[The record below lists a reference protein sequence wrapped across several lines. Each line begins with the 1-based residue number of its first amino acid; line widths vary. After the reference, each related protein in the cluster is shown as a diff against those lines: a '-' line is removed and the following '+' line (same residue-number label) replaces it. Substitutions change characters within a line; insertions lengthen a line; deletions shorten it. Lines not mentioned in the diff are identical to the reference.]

1 MWFSAQ
7 KGSLAFWQVEKW
19 SSYDWLC
26 HGFTTKD
33 WGNLA
38 LHVGDIPE
46 KVLANRTELGLRLGF
61 PLDNWVVGSQVH
73 QTQIMQITAADK
85 GRGAYRQADAVPDTD
100 GLVTDEPGIL
110 LVSFY
115 ADCVPLFFVVPD
127 MRVVGTAHAG
137 WRGTAG
143 GVAIKMIEKLAV
155 VYGAK
160 PEQIEV
166 AVGPRIASCCYQVGE
181 EVAAQFPESV
191 RQERQGRTYIDL
203 AQANLLQL
211 QASGIDQKNIYTAE
225 VCTCCD
231 QQFFSYRRE
240 GNRAGRMAAV
250 IGIF

>member
-1 MWFSAQ
+1 MNQNFTGKFLWIVFRFS
-7 KGSLAFWQVEKW
+7 L
-19 SSYDWLC
+19 LC
-26 HGFTTKD
+26 RYA
-33 WGNLA
+33 LA
-38 LHVGDIPE
+38 LPM
-46 KVLANRTELGLRLGF
+46 LGG
-61 PLDNWVVGSQVH
+61 GH
-73 QTQIMQITAADK
+73 
-85 GRGAYRQADAVPDTD
+85 
-100 GLVTDEPGIL
+100 
-110 LVSFY
+110 
-115 ADCVPLFFVVPD
+115 C
-127 MRVVGTAHAG
+127 G
-137 WRGTAG
+137 W
-143 GVAIKMIEKLAV
+143 VAIKMIEKLAV

-203 AQANLLQL
+203 EQANLLQL